1 MKKPLV
7 TTEQKFSDY
16 GSDGER
22 SYVFAVNAGV
32 GGECALNQA
41 SDLIASA
48 LDAVKEAAMGK
59 PLQGNQAWLV
69 HHSLTSA
76 KAVVDA
82 LSATYQFD
90 DGM

>member
-16 GSDGER
+16 GSHGKSD
-22 SYVFAVNAGV
+22 YVFAVNAGV
-32 GGECALNQA
+32 NGGLALNQA
-41 SDLIASA
+41 SDLIASVV
-48 LDAVKEAAMGK
+48 DAVKDAAMGK
-59 PLQGNQAWLV
+59 PLLGNQAWLV

-90 DGM
+90 DGK

>member
-1 MKKPLV
+1 M
-7 TTEQKFSDY
+7 
-16 GSDGER
+16 
-22 SYVFAVNAGV
+22 
-32 GGECALNQA
+32 

-90 DGM
+90 DGK

>member
-32 GGECALNQA
+32 DGGCALNQA

-82 LSATYQFD
+82 L
-90 DGM
+90 

>member
-1 MKKPLV
+1 MNKPLV

-41 SDLIASA
+41 SDLIASV

-69 HHSLTSA
+69 HHSLASA

-82 LSATYQFD
+82 LSSTYQFD